1 MLERDINGIG
11 VVNDDSSWLDDGQ
24 PLDST
29 TREISFA
36 FEHVLGRTILSA
48 LLLSILWDVQFYQ
61 TYINAS
67 EHSSFPMELLL
78 VNILLKYI
86 VNISNILFNLYSNI
100 MFSLYSV
107 ILHILYSNI
116 YYFYLILIK
125 NSLYYNII

>member
-1 MLERDINGIG
+1 M
-11 VVNDDSSWLDDGQ
+11 
-24 PLDST
+24 
-29 TREISFA
+29 F
-36 FEHVLGRTILSA
+36 
-48 LLLSILWDVQFYQ
+48 WDVQFYQ
-61 TYINAS
+61 NCIDAS

-100 MFSLYSV
+100 MLSLYSV

-116 YYFYLILIK
+116 YYFYLNLIK